1 MTRNQMNNLTF
12 QKFKTE
18 INERRYIGPEGTK
31 EFKKLSPKLKSAIRD
46 VYSMIDKTPDPL
58 LGKIEGIINQVA
70 KKQGVKVS
78 DIEDYFDNETIK

>member
-1 MTRNQMNNLTF
+1 MNNLTF
-12 QKFKTE
+12 QKFKNQ
-18 INERRYIGPEGTK
+18 ISERRYGGPEKGKAYRT
-31 EFKKLSPKLKSAIRD
+31 LSPKMKAAVND

>member
-1 MTRNQMNNLTF
+1 MRNQMNNLSF

-31 EFKKLSPKLKSAIRD
+31 EFKKLSPKMKSAVRD
-46 VYSMIDKTPDPL
+46 VYTMINKTPDPII
-58 LGKIEGIINQVA
+58 GKIEGIVNQVA
-70 KKQGVKVS
+70 KRQGVKVS

>member
-1 MTRNQMNNLTF
+1 MNNLSF

-70 KKQGVKVS
+70 RKQGVKVS

>member
-1 MTRNQMNNLTF
+1 MRNQMKNLTF

-31 EFKKLSPKLKSAIRD
+31 EFKKLSPKMKSAVRD
-46 VYSMIDKTPDPL
+46 VYTMINKTPDPII
-58 LGKIEGIINQVA
+58 GKIEGIINQVA
-70 KKQGVKVS
+70 KRQGVKVS

>member
-31 EFKKLSPKLKSAIRD
+31 EFKKLSPKLKSAVRD
-46 VYSMIDKTPDPL
+46 VYNMIDKTPDPL

>member
-1 MTRNQMNNLTF
+1 MKNLTF

-31 EFKKLSPKLKSAIRD
+31 EFKKLSPKLKSAVRD

>member
-1 MTRNQMNNLTF
+1 MNNLTF

-31 EFKKLSPKLKSAIRD
+31 EFKKLSPKLKSAVRD
-46 VYSMIDKTPDPL
+46 VYNMIDKTPDPL

-70 KKQGVKVS
+70 KKHNIKVS
-78 DIEDYFDNETIK
+78 NIEKYIDTEIIK

>member
-1 MTRNQMNNLTF
+1 MNNLSF

-58 LGKIEGIINQVA
+58 LRKIEGIINQVA

>member
-1 MTRNQMNNLTF
+1 MRNQMNSLTF

-18 INERRYIGPEGTK
+18 VNERRYIGPEGTK
-31 EFKKLSPKLKSAIRD
+31 EFKKLSPKLKSAVRD
-46 VYSMIDKTPDPL
+46 VYSMIDKAPDPL

-70 KKQGVKVS
+70 RKQGVKVS

>member
-1 MTRNQMNNLTF
+1 MNNLSF

-46 VYSMIDKTPDPL
+46 VYSMIDKTPDPI

>member
-1 MTRNQMNNLTF
+1 MRNQMNNLSF

>member
-1 MTRNQMNNLTF
+1 MNNLTF

-70 KKQGVKVS
+70 KKHNIKVS
-78 DIEDYFDNETIK
+78 NIEKYIDTEIIK

>member
-1 MTRNQMNNLTF
+1 MTNLSF
-12 QKFKTE
+12 HKFKNQ

-31 EFKKLSPKLKSAIRD
+31 EFNKLSPKLKSAVRD
-46 VYSMIDKTPDPL
+46 VYVRLDKAADPL

>member
-1 MTRNQMNNLTF
+1 MNNLSF

-46 VYSMIDKTPDPL
+46 VYSMIDKTPDPI

-70 KKQGVKVS
+70 KRQGVKVS

>member
-1 MTRNQMNNLTF
+1 MRNQMNNLSF

-31 EFKKLSPKLKSAIRD
+31 EFKKLSPKLKSAVRD
-46 VYSMIDKTPDPL
+46 VYNMIDKTPDPL

>member
-1 MTRNQMNNLTF
+1 MRNQMNNLSF

-58 LGKIEGIINQVA
+58 LGKIEGIISQVA
-70 KKQGVKVS
+70 KKQGVKGS

>member
-1 MTRNQMNNLTF
+1 MKNLTF

-31 EFKKLSPKLKSAIRD
+31 EFKKLSPKMKSAVRD
-46 VYSMIDKTPDPL
+46 VYTMINKTPDPII
-58 LGKIEGIINQVA
+58 GKIEGIINQVA
-70 KKQGVKVS
+70 KRQGVKVS

>member
-1 MTRNQMNNLTF
+1 MRNQMNNLSF

-46 VYSMIDKTPDPL
+46 VYSIIDKTPDPL

>member
-1 MTRNQMNNLTF
+1 MRKNQMNNLTF

-31 EFKKLSPKLKSAIRD
+31 EFKKLSPKLKSAVRD
-46 VYSMIDKTPDPL
+46 VYNMIDKTPDPL

>member
-1 MTRNQMNNLTF
+1 MNNLTF

-31 EFKKLSPKLKSAIRD
+31 EFKKLSPKLKSAVRD
-46 VYSMIDKTPDPL
+46 VYNMIDKTPDPL

>member
-1 MTRNQMNNLTF
+1 MNNLTF

-31 EFKKLSPKLKSAIRD
+31 EFKKLSPKLKSAVRD
-46 VYSMIDKTPDPL
+46 VYVRLDKAADPL

>member
-1 MTRNQMNNLTF
+1 MRNQMNNLTF

-31 EFKKLSPKLKSAIRD
+31 EFKKLSPKLKSAVRD

>member
-1 MTRNQMNNLTF
+1 MKNLTF

-31 EFKKLSPKLKSAIRD
+31 EFKKLSPKMKSAVRD
-46 VYSMIDKTPDPL
+46 VYTMINKTPDPII
-58 LGKIEGIINQVA
+58 GKIEGIVNQVA
-70 KKQGVKVS
+70 KRQGVKVS

>member
-1 MTRNQMNNLTF
+1 MNNLTF
-12 QKFKTE
+12 QNFKTE

-31 EFKKLSPKLKSAIRD
+31 EFKKLSPKLKSAVRD
-46 VYSMIDKTPDPL
+46 VYNMIDKTPDPL

>member
-31 EFKKLSPKLKSAIRD
+31 EFKKLSPKMKSAVRD
-46 VYSMIDKTPDPL
+46 VYTMINKTPDPII
-58 LGKIEGIINQVA
+58 GKIEGIVNQVA
-70 KKQGVKVS
+70 KRQGVKVS

>member
-1 MTRNQMNNLTF
+1 MNNLSF

-31 EFKKLSPKLKSAIRD
+31 EFNKLSPKLKSAVRD
-46 VYSMIDKTPDPL
+46 VYTMINKTPDPII
-58 LGKIEGIINQVA
+58 GKIEGIIKQVA
-70 KKQGVKVS
+70 RKQGVKVS

>member
-1 MTRNQMNNLTF
+1 MRNQMNNLSF

-46 VYSMIDKTPDPL
+46 VYSIIDKTPDPL
-58 LGKIEGIINQVA
+58 LSKIEGIINQVA